1 MSDCTPD
8 LQQLPKRLDPPEWEA
23 HNRRV
28 DGRCCS
34 GWTRRP
40 SYSSSMSC
48 EQNEERAVS
57 GWAVEL
63 GVVVLMALLN
73 GFFAAAEIA
82 ILTARRGRLE
92 QWSEDGD
99 GASAVALQLAH
110 DADRFLPTVQVGIT
124 LVGTFSSAYA
134 GARLAGPLAHWLG
147 QLPVEWIAE
156 RQGGLSMT
164 LVVCGIAFLNLILGE
179 LVPKRVAFQ
188 NAEPIARFVAYPML
202 VLQRVTRPAIWCLQV
217 TTSLMLKL
225 LGQKAQVQ
233 PTVSV
238 EDIQHLIETGTEAGV
253 LEESEQKLA
262 MEALRIGNRTMVDI
276 LRPRIDIDAI
286 DIDTP
291 ADEVV
296 GAIAMSGFSRVP
308 VCEGTIDHIIGFV
321 YIKDVF
327 LQQHLQRPI
336 DLRRLIRPPLFIP
349 KTVTISRLLELFQEH
364 KTQLAIVLDE
374 YGGTQ
379 GMVTF
384 EDVMTMLVGEIH
396 DELRHERKSKRD
408 HEQDIVRRED
418 GSFLL
423 DGLVNLHQLEEVLQV
438 SRWSEPPPRG
448 IGTVSGLVLSL
459 LKRPPAIGDVL
470 RWNDLRIEVMDMDG
484 PKIDRLLIQSLDTTA
499 NSATTGGSPGAADQA
514 IQVQTRHEGKSDP
527 TR

>member
-1 MSDCTPD
+1 MP
-8 LQQLPKRLDPPEWEA
+8 
-23 HNRRV
+23 
-28 DGRCCS
+28 
-34 GWTRRP
+34 
-40 SYSSSMSC
+40 
-48 EQNEERAVS
+48 

-63 GVVVLMALLN
+63 GVVVLLALLN

-92 QWSEDGD
+92 QWAEDGD

-124 LVGTFSSAYA
+124 LVSVFTSVYA
-134 GARLAGPLAHWLG
+134 GAKLATPLETWLE
-147 QLPVEWIAE
+147 QLPFAWIAE
-156 RQGGLSMT
+156 RRVGLAWT
-164 LVVCGIAFLNLILGE
+164 LVVCGITFLQLILGE
-179 LVPKRVAFQ
+179 LVPKRIAFQ
-188 NAEPIARFVAYPML
+188 NAEPLARFVAYPML
-202 VLQRVTRPAIWCLQV
+202 VLQRVTRPAIWFLHV
-217 TTSLMLKL
+217 TTSLVLRL
-225 LGQKAQVQ
+225 LGQKNL
-233 PTVSV
+233 PPRTVSV

-253 LEESEQKLA
+253 LEESEHKMA

-291 ADEVV
+291 SEEVV

-308 VCEGTIDHIIGFV
+308 VCEGTIDHIVGFV

-327 LQQHLQRPI
+327 LQQYLGRPI

-349 KTVTISRLLELFQEH
+349 KSVTISRLLELFQEH

-384 EDVMTMLVGEIH
+384 EDIMTMLVGEIH
-396 DELRHERKSKRD
+396 DELRHERESKQDRT
-408 HEQDIVRRED
+408 QDIVKRED
-418 GSFLL
+418 GSLL
-423 DGLVNLHQLEEVLQV
+423 IDGTVNLHQLEVALEVT
-438 SRWSEPPPRG
+438 RWSEPPPRG

-459 LKRPPAIGDVL
+459 LKRPPQIGDVL
-470 RWNDLRIEVMDMDG
+470 TWNGLRIEVIDMDG
-484 PKIDRLLIQSLDTTA
+484 PKLDRLLIQPVVDP
-499 NSATTGGSPGAADQA
+499 SAIPAPAPDLTS
-514 IQVQTRHEGKSDP
+514 
-527 TR
+527 